1 MMGGSVDSPQAA
13 DSTARSARPE
23 VARSLRR
30 SEKLPLVPWVFTVLP
45 SFRFRREKSSP
56 QPTMRAPDWLPA
68 PDLTASPPL
77 DVVAHMVRFS
87 GALRNA
93 GVPVALGDEIDAT
106 RSLAHIDI
114 GDREEV
120 RLGLRVALRV
130 GHRAWPLFDHLFDRH
145 WREGGPGPEDARQ
158 GSRRGRQERAPR
170 RWPGHAN
177 PLSALA
183 ETLAERQRVEP
194 AEAMGP
200 DGGRPGYSPRT
211 LLRRKSFEACTE
223 DELDEM
229 ERLLARVARKL
240 VTRRS
245 RRLVPSRRGAVV
257 DLRRSLRRSLA
268 HGGELVDLARR
279 ERALELP
286 RLVVLCDT
294 SGSMDPYSRFLLTF
308 VLALG
313 KVARR
318 TETFSFNTSLTRLT
332 PWITSGNVQ
341 ATLARFAA
349 RVDDWSGGTRIGE
362 CLREFADDHAP
373 ALVTGGTTVL
383 ILSDGLDRGDTGALQ
398 GALLV
403 IRRRARRVIWLNPLM
418 GDPRYRPEA
427 RGMKAALPHVD
438 LLVPAHNVE
447 SLESLAEML

>member
-1 MMGGSVDSPQAA
+1 
-13 DSTARSARPE
+13 
-23 VARSLRR
+23 
-30 SEKLPLVPWVFTVLP
+30 
-45 SFRFRREKSSP
+45 
-56 QPTMRAPDWLPA
+56 MRAPDWLPA
-68 PDLTASPPL
+68 PDQTASPPL
-77 DVVAHMVRFS
+77 DVVAHVVRFS
-87 GALRNA
+87 AALRSA

-106 RSLAHIDI
+106 RSLAHVDI

-120 RLGLRVALRV
+120 RLGLRAALRIEP
-130 GHRAWPLFDHLFDRH
+130 GAWPLFDHLFDRH
-145 WREGGPGPEDARQ
+145 WREGGAEPERARR
-158 GSRRGRQERAPR
+158 GSRKDRKQRAPR
-170 RWPGHAN
+170 PWPGHAN
-177 PLSALA
+177 PLSELA
-183 ETLAERQRVEP
+183 QTLAERQRVEP
-194 AEAMGP
+194 ADTRGP
-200 DGGRPGYSPRT
+200 DGGRPGYSPRA
-211 LLRRKSFEACTE
+211 LLRRKSFEACTD
-223 DELDEM
+223 DELEEM
-229 ERLLARVARKL
+229 ERVLARVARKL

-268 HGGELVDLARR
+268 HGGEMVDLARR
-279 ERALELP
+279 DRAVELP

-332 PWITSGNVQ
+332 PWIASGNVQ

-373 ALVTGGTTVL
+373 ALVTGGTSVL
-383 ILSDGLDRGDTGALQ
+383 ILSDGLDRGDTEAMA
-398 GALLV
+398 GALLA

-438 LLVPAHNVE
+438 HLVPAHNVE
-447 SLESLAEML
+447 SLEALAGML